1 MRKLYILVRTDLAS
15 MNSGRTAAQCAH
27 AANYFIKAARELI
40 EYLEDPNDEFTK
52 AIDEWENQTVQGY
65 GTTIVL
71 DGGSEEDI
79 KEKMISID
87 GDYFSAAV
95 IDPEYPIVDGSVVHI
110 LPDILTCAFAFPY
123 NEDIKLKDLK
133 LYGKD

>member
-15 MNSGRTAAQCAH
+15 MNAGRTAAQCAH
-27 AANYFIKAARELI
+27 AANYFIKAARELT

-65 GTTIVL
+65 GTTIIL

-79 KEKMISID
+79 KEKLLAID
-87 GDYFSAAV
+87 GDYFNAAV
-95 IDPEYPIVDGSVVHI
+95 IDPEYPIVDGSVVHV

-123 NEDIKLKDLK
+123 KEDIKLKDLK